1 MSCTKPGPS
10 LGNCRSLNVN
20 SGVSVEASRWAD
32 LSLVQYKRW
41 AQVYFVKDRSEH
53 GPLGMEMWARDHL
66 LGSCTKAR

>member
-32 LSLVQYKRW
+32 LSLVQYKDLD
-41 AQVYFVKDRSEH
+41 AGSGVFVVLNKGRTEH
-53 GPLGMEMWARDHL
+53 GPRR
-66 LGSCTKAR
+66 C